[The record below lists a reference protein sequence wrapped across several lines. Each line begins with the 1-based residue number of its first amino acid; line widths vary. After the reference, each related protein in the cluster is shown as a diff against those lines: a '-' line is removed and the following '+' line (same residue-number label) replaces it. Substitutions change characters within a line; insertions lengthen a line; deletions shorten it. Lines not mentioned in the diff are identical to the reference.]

1 MVTTFRTK
9 EGETILAESGPL
21 PPGVE
26 PTPVERLQQ
35 HHGEQATALVIL
47 PFINAKQAEQF
58 ATLVMAQFGA
68 DNFQTP
74 IVTSGTAYE
83 YIDPTTNEA
92 GQVFELF
99 PEARWD
105 AFIKEGNENH
115 HVLQRTI
122 QGGTDDAKRTE

>member
-1 MVTTFRTK
+1 MVTTFRTAS
-9 EGETILAESGPL
+9 GETILAERPL
-21 PPGVE
+21 HPGEE
-26 PTPVERLQQ
+26 PTALDRLQQ

-47 PFINAKQAEQF
+47 PFLNEQQAQQF
-58 ATLVMAQFGA
+58 ATLVMAQFSA

-83 YIDPTTNEA
+83 YLNPETNEA

-99 PEARWD
+99 PEARWE
-105 AFIKEGNENH
+105 AFIKEGNERH

-122 QGGTDDAKRTE
+122 QGGTDEERTS